1 MEPFRYNDL
10 EALST
15 ALPTDI
21 ESRKEFGDF
30 DGEARLIEQWLQ
42 KDISENLKAKLR
54 VEREILKRLPS
65 DYPYS
70 FEEAYEKAKTVIKD
84 LTPEQ
89 FRELQDKAKI
99 TVVSGTSIIEGG
111 AHDVILKDKVASP
124 VK

>member
-42 KDISENLKAKLR
+42 KDISEN
-54 VEREILKRLPS
+54 
-65 DYPYS
+65 
-70 FEEAYEKAKTVIKD
+70 
-84 LTPEQ
+84 
-89 FRELQDKAKI
+89 
-99 TVVSGTSIIEGG
+99 
-111 AHDVILKDKVASP
+111 
-124 VK
+124 

>member
-70 FEEAYEKAKTVIKD
+70 FKEAYEKAKTVIKD

-89 FRELQDKAKI
+89 FRELQDKGRIDWIYVNGK
-99 TVVSGTSIIEGG
+99 
-111 AHDVILKDKVASP
+111 
-124 VK
+124 

>member
-30 DGEARLIEQWLQ
+30 DGEARLIERWLQ

-70 FEEAYEKAKTVIKD
+70 FEEAYERAKTVIKD

-89 FRELQDKAKI
+89 FREPQGQCRTDAQQGQAYDVQLRSTYDPRA
-99 TVVSGTSIIEGG
+99 SGQGT
-111 AHDVILKDKVASP
+111 H
-124 VK
+124 

>member
-70 FEEAYEKAKTVIKD
+70 FEEAYERAKTVIKD